1 MAGEKTK
8 KPFSYYRRLPRSE
21 QAVYRKSDQL
31 GRIVVPDPSALAA
44 PIRILRAALTD
55 MPGTAA
61 QRLLVKRAVED
72 ILDRLCRG
80 LSVPPVAVRVL
91 ARRPSGSGGELY
103 ALYTLPA
110 GGRPYIDIWLQTARR
125 GEIVAFRT
133 FFRTLVHEFCHHL
146 DYHLLGLE
154 NSYHTRGFFQRE
166 SSLVQQLLRASPPAE
181 APPPPAPSAAPPPT
195 AAQKPPPERKKMPRR
210 PGGPRQLTFDF

>member
-1 MAGEKTK
+1 MTRTKTP
-8 KPFSYYRRLPRSE
+8 KPFSYYRRLPRAE
-21 QAVYRKSDQL
+21 QAVYRKSDQQA
-31 GRIVVPDPSALAA
+31 RIVLPDPASLAA
-44 PIRILRAALTD
+44 PIRILRTALTD

-72 ILDRLCRG
+72 ILARLCHS
-80 LSVPPVAVRVL
+80 LDVPPVAVRVL
-91 ARRPSGSGGELY
+91 SRRPSGAGGELH

-133 FFRTLVHEFCHHL
+133 FFRTLLHEFCHHL

-166 SSLVQQLLRASPPAE
+166 SSLVSQLLRAAPPAE
-181 APPPPAPSAAPPPT
+181 APPPAPTAAPPPP
-195 AAQKPPPERKKMPRR
+195 ASKEPPPPARKKP
-210 PGGPRQLTFDF
+210 PRQLTFDF

>member
-1 MAGEKTK
+1 MTRTKTP
-8 KPFSYYRRLPRSE
+8 KPFSFYRRLPRAE

-31 GRIVVPDPSALAA
+31 GRIVLPDPASLAA
-44 PIRILRAALTD
+44 PIRILRTALTD

-61 QRLLVKRAVED
+61 QRLLVNRAVED
-72 ILDRLCRG
+72 ILARLCRS
-80 LSVPPVAVRVL
+80 LDVPPVAVRVL
-91 ARRPSGSGGELY
+91 SRRPSGAGGELH

-133 FFRTLVHEFCHHL
+133 FFRTLMHEFCHHL

-166 SSLVQQLLRASPPAE
+166 SSLVSQLLRAAPPAE
-181 APPPPAPSAAPPPT
+181 ALPPSVPSAAPPPP
-195 AAQKPPPERKKMPRR
+195 AAKEPPPPARKKP
-210 PGGPRQLTFDF
+210 PRQLTFDF